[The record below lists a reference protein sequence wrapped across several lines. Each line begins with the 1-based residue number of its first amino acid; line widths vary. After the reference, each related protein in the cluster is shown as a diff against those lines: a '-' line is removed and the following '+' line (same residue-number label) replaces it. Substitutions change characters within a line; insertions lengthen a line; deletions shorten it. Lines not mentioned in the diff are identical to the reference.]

1 LFACRKEEI
10 ITSPALAEA
19 LGVRWAMKMLLE
31 VIIQHVII
39 IASDAITVV
48 KELMVVLARM
58 K

>member
-1 LFACRKEEI
+1 LSACRKEEI

-19 LGVRWAMKMLLE
+19 LGVRWAMKMPLE

>member
-1 LFACRKEEI
+1 LSACRKEEI

-19 LGVRWAMKMLLE
+19 LGVRWAMKMALE
-31 VIIQHVII
+31 VIIQQVII